1 MWQNLIS
8 IQALFNVDSV
18 LSQQATSKGEFQY
31 IDTYIVTKINYSGCF
46 ITKVGAAYWDRK

>member
-46 ITKVGAAYWDRK
+46 ITKVGAA